1 VHLFFEQGEQAG
13 RTVPLEGTVL
23 TMGRGSENDIVLAE
37 HGVSRHHARIQRVPQ
52 GWVLTDLGS
61 TNGTYVNGQ
70 RIRDGHLLQAGDRVT
85 IGSTVVE
92 VQLAEDAG
100 TWLPEEGEQ
109 DTRAPGRPRSLLMVL
124 GAVAVVLVLVGLVL
138 LLVALLRPEDA
149 PPEATPANQI
159 EQFITD
165 MPIPTELQDVMT
177 SVVPLLPSGL
187 PFLPGEE
194 TPTPNP
200 GAAHPGRERA
210 VQSDKSLPP
219 APMPLPPG

>member
-1 VHLFFEQGEQAG
+1 VHLVFEQGELAG
-13 RTVPLEGTVL
+13 RTVPLQGTVL
-23 TMGRGSENDIVLAE
+23 TMGRGSENDVVLVE

-61 TNGTYVNGQ
+61 TNGTYVNGH
-70 RIRDGHLLQAGDRVT
+70 RIRDGHLLQAGDRMT

-92 VQLAEDAG
+92 VQLAGEAG
-100 TWLPEEGEQ
+100 ASVLEEGEQ
-109 DTRAPGRPRSLLMVL
+109 ETTAPARPRPLLMVL
-124 GAVAVVLVLVGLVL
+124 GAVCLVLVLVGIVL
-138 LLVALLRPEDA
+138 LLVTFLRPEDV
-149 PPEATPANQI
+149 PVESTPSNQI

-165 MPIPTELQDVMT
+165 LPIPTELQNVMT

-200 GAAHPGRERA
+200 GAAEPGRERS
-210 VQSDKSLPP
+210 VQSNEPLPP
-219 APMPLPPG
+219 APIPLPPG

>member
-1 VHLFFEQGEQAG
+1 VHLVFEQGELAG

-70 RIRDGHLLQAGDRVT
+70 RIQEGHLLQAGDRVT

-92 VQLAEDAG
+92 AG
-100 TWLPEEGEQ
+100 APVLEEGEQ
-109 DTRAPGRPRSLLMVL
+109 DTTAPVRPRPLLMVL
-124 GAVAVVLVLVGLVL
+124 GAVCLVLVLVGIVL
-138 LLVALLRPEDA
+138 LLVTFLRTEDVPA
-149 PPEATPANQI
+149 ESTPPNQI

-165 MPIPTELQDVMT
+165 LPIPTEFQDMMT

-200 GAAHPGRERA
+200 GAADPGRERA
-210 VQSDKSLPP
+210 VQSNEPLPP
-219 APMPLPPG
+219 APIPLPPG